1 MCRLT
6 GPFREAEGVAR
17 ELRLGRARP
26 IEVEPAELLGAS
38 PSLQRV
44 ALSNPVG
51 GTIVDQASRARGLE
65 GVRGCILGFLARVT
79 LSHIQCLERSA
90 GTRSDDEDAP
100 ETEPSRPHP

>member
-17 ELRLGRARP
+17 ELRLGKARQ

-51 GTIVDQASRARGLE
+51 GTIVDQASRAWGLE
-65 GVRGCILGFLARVT
+65 GVWGFTLGFLAREIPLT
-79 LSHIQCLERSA
+79 
-90 GTRSDDEDAP
+90 
-100 ETEPSRPHP
+100 HPVP